1 MNRMA
6 KLGLWSAGVALVLTA
21 IGVSSLAQEGTPLI
35 PKFVDETA
43 TSGVSSR
50 YDGEWEFMVGGGVAV
65 FDCNDDGFPDMYIA
79 GGTNK
84 ATLYRNLSV
93 TGGALRFKRDPGA
106 LEVTGVTGAY
116 PLDVDSDGR
125 MDLVVLRVG
134 ENIVY
139 RGLGNCR
146 FARANEAWGFQGGN
160 DWSVGFSATWE
171 RGATFPTLAIGNY
184 IDRTQVDDPW
194 GKCTPNV
201 LQRPASPSSK
211 RFGAALALKPSYC
224 SLSMLFSDWNRSGLQ
239 SLRVSND
246 REYYKGGM
254 EQLYK
259 ALEPGKAPALYT
271 AADGWR
277 KLQIWGMGIA
287 SQDLDG
293 DGYPEVFLSSMTD
306 HKLQSL
312 VNAPSVAPA
321 TSPAYADSA
330 FKRGVTAH
338 RPYTGDSTHP
348 STGWH
353 TQFADVNNDGRSD
366 LFIAKGN
373 VATMPD
379 FALEDPNN
387 LLLQNPDGTFMEAG
401 DKAGVASTKRG
412 RGAAVVDFNLDGQLD
427 LVVVNRWDKA
437 ELWRNTNAGAGQHW
451 LQVRLSQPGVNRDA
465 VGAWLEVMLSNGR
478 VVRQEVTIGGG
489 HASGQMGWLH
499 VGLGTSEQVKLR
511 VQFPNVSW
519 TEWQTVNANAF
530 YRLER
535 DAVAKLWS
543 PAR

>member
-1 MNRMA
+1 MNRMV
-6 KLGLWSAGVALVLTA
+6 KLGLWGAGAVLILTA
-21 IGVSSLAQEGTPLI
+21 IGVSSLAQEAVPLI
-35 PKFVDETA
+35 PKFVDETQS
-43 TSGVSSR
+43 SGVSSR

-65 FDCNDDGFPDMYIA
+65 FDCNEDGFPDMYIA

-93 TGGALRFKRDPGA
+93 TGGVLRFKRDPGA

-134 ENIVY
+134 ENVVY

-146 FARANEAWGFQGGN
+146 FARANESWGFQGGN
-160 DWSVGFSATWE
+160 DWSVAMSATWE
-171 RGATFPTLAIGNY
+171 RGASFPTLAIGNY
-184 IDRTQVDDPW
+184 IDRAETDDPW
-194 GKCTPNV
+194 GKCTPNA

-211 RFGAALALKPSYC
+211 RFGAAVPLKPSYC

-254 EQLYK
+254 EQLWK
-259 ALEPGKAPALYT
+259 PLEPGKVPALYT
-271 AADGWR
+271 SADGWR

-287 SQDLDG
+287 SNDLDG

-312 VNAPSVAPA
+312 A
-321 TSPAYADSA
+321 TVPPTGPAYADSA
-330 FKRGVTAH
+330 FRRGVTAH
-338 RPYTGDSTHP
+338 RPYTGDTTHP

-373 VATMPD
+373 VAKMPD

-387 LLLQNPDGTFMEAG
+387 LLLQNPDGTFTEAG

-427 LVVVNRWDKA
+427 LVVVNRWDNA

-451 LQVRLSQPGVNRDA
+451 LQIRLEQPGVNRDA
-465 VGAWLEVMLSNGR
+465 VGAWLEVMLANGR
-478 VVRQEVTIGGG
+478 VVRQEVTVGGG

-499 VGLGTSEQVKLR
+499 FGVGVSDKVKLR
-511 VQFPNVSW
+511 VQYPNAAW
-519 TEWQTVNANAF
+519 TEWQEISTNAF
-530 YRLER
+530 YRLDR
-535 DAVAKLWS
+535 TAVAAKRWIPL
-543 PAR
+543 R

>member
-1 MNRMA
+1 MMGMA
-6 KLGLWSAGVALVLTA
+6 KLGLWCAGAVLILTA
-21 IGVSSLAQEGTPLI
+21 VGVSSFAQEGTPLI
-35 PKFVDETA
+35 PKFVDETQN
-43 TSGVSSR
+43 SGVSSR
-50 YDGEWEFMVGGGVAV
+50 FDGEWEYMVGGGVAV

-84 ATLYRNLSV
+84 ATLYRNLSA

-116 PLDVDSDGR
+116 PLDIDSDGR

-146 FARANEAWGFQGGN
+146 FSRANESWGFQGGN
-160 DWSVGFSATWE
+160 DWSVAFSATWE

-184 IDRTQVDDPW
+184 IDRNETDDPW

-201 LQRPASPSSK
+201 LHRPANLSSR
-211 RFGAALALKPSYC
+211 RFGAAVPLKPSYC
-224 SLSMLFSDWNRSGLQ
+224 SLSMLFSDWNRSGVQ

-254 EQLYK
+254 EQLWK

-287 SQDLDG
+287 SHDLDG

-312 VNAPSVAPA
+312 VTVPP
-321 TSPAYADSA
+321 TGPAYADSA

-338 RPYTGDSTHP
+338 RPYTGDNTHP

-373 VATMPD
+373 VAKMPD

-387 LLLQNPDGTFMEAG
+387 LLLQNSDGTFLEAG
-401 DKAGVASTKRG
+401 DRAGVASTKRG

-437 ELWRNTNAGAGQHW
+437 ELWRNTNAGAGQNW
-451 LQVRLSQPGVNRDA
+451 LQVRLEQPGANRDA
-465 VGAWLEVMLSNGR
+465 IGAWLEVMLANGR
-478 VVRQEVTIGGG
+478 VVSQEVTVGGG
-489 HASGQMGWLH
+489 HASGQVGWLH
-499 VGLGTSEQVKLR
+499 FGLGLSEQVKIR
-511 VQFPNVSW
+511 VQYPNALW
-519 TEWQTVNANAF
+519 TEWQAVRANAF

-535 DAVAKLWS
+535 GAVAAKPWS
-543 PAR
+543 PVR

>member
-1 MNRMA
+1 ML
-6 KLGLWSAGVALVLTA
+6 KLGLWCALAVLMLTA
-21 IGVSSLAQEGTPLI
+21 VGVSSLAQEAVPLVPRFI
-35 PKFVDETA
+35 DETQS
-43 TSGVSSR
+43 SGVSSR
-50 YDGEWEFMVGGGVAV
+50 FDGEWEFMVGGGVAV
-65 FDCNDDGFPDMYIA
+65 FDCNDDLFPDMYIA

-84 ATLYRNLSV
+84 ATLYRNISA

-106 LEVTGVTGAY
+106 LEVAGVTGAY

-146 FARANEAWGFQGGN
+146 FSRANESWGFQGGN
-160 DWSVGFSATWE
+160 DWSVAFSATWE
-171 RGATFPTLAIGNY
+171 RGANFPTVAIGNY
-184 IDRTQVDDPW
+184 IDRTQTDDPW

-201 LQRPASPSSK
+201 LQRPASLSSR
-211 RFGAALALKPSYC
+211 RFGAVVALKPSYC
-224 SLSMLFSDWNRSGLQ
+224 SLSMLFSDWNRSGVQ

-246 REYYKGGM
+246 REYYKGGA
-254 EQLYK
+254 EQLWR
-259 ALEPGKAPALYT
+259 AFEPGKVPTLYT

-287 SQDLDG
+287 SHDLDG

-306 HKLQSL
+306 HKLLSL
-312 VNAPSVAPA
+312 A
-321 TSPAYADSA
+321 TVPPTGPAYADSA
-330 FKRGVTAH
+330 FRRGVTAH
-338 RPYTGDSTHP
+338 RPYTGDNTHP

-373 VATMPD
+373 VAKMPD

-387 LLLQNPDGTFMEAG
+387 LLLQNPDGTFLEAG

-412 RGAAVVDFNLDGQLD
+412 RGAAVVDFNLDGNLD

-437 ELWRNTNAGAGQHW
+437 ELWRNAGAGVSQNW
-451 LQVRLSQPGVNRDA
+451 VQVRLEQPGVNRDA
-465 VGAWLEVMLSNGR
+465 IGAWLEVTLASGR
-478 VVRQEVTIGGG
+478 VVRQEVTVGGG
-489 HASGQMGWLH
+489 HASGQLGWLH
-499 VGLGTSEQVKLR
+499 VGVGTSDKVKLR
-511 VQFPNVSW
+511 VQYPNTAW
-519 TEWQTVNANAF
+519 TEWQELSANGF
-530 YRLER
+530 YRLQR
-535 DAVAKLWS
+535 GLPAAKLWTPS
-543 PAR
+543 R

>member
-1 MNRMA
+1 MIGMT
-6 KLGLWSAGVALVLTA
+6 KLGLWCAGAVLILTA
-21 IGVSSLAQEGTPLI
+21 VGVSSFAQEGTPLI
-35 PKFVDETA
+35 PKFVDETQS
-43 TSGVSSR
+43 SGVSSR
-50 YDGEWEFMVGGGVAV
+50 YDGEWEYMVGGGVAV

-146 FARANEAWGFQGGN
+146 FSRANESWGFQGGN
-160 DWSVGFSATWE
+160 DWSVAFSATWE
-171 RGATFPTLAIGNY
+171 RGANFPTVAVGNY
-184 IDRTQVDDPW
+184 IDRNETDDPW

-201 LQRPASPSSK
+201 LQRPASLSSR
-211 RFGAALALKPSYC
+211 RFGTVVALKPSYC
-224 SLSMLFSDWNRSGLQ
+224 SLSMLFSDWNRSGVQ

-254 EQLYK
+254 EQLWK
-259 ALEPGKAPALYT
+259 PLETGKVPTLYT

-293 DGYPEVFLSSMTD
+293 DGYPEIFLSSMTD
-306 HKLQSL
+306 HKLLSL
-312 VNAPSVAPA
+312 A
-321 TSPAYADSA
+321 TVPPTGPAYADSA
-330 FKRGVTAH
+330 FRRGVTAH
-338 RPYTGDSTHP
+338 RPYTGDNTHP

-373 VATMPD
+373 VAKMPD

-387 LLLQNPDGTFMEAG
+387 LLLQNPDGTFFEAG

-412 RGAAVVDFNLDGQLD
+412 RGAAVVDFNLDGNLD

-437 ELWRNTNAGAGQHW
+437 ELWRNSGAGVPQNW
-451 LQVRLSQPGVNRDA
+451 VQVRLEQPGVNRDA
-465 VGAWLEVMLSNGR
+465 IGAWLEVMLASGR
-478 VVRQEVTIGGG
+478 VVSQEVTVGGG
-489 HASGQMGWLH
+489 HASGQLGWLH
-499 VGLGTSEQVKLR
+499 FGLGLSEQVKLR
-511 VQFPNVSW
+511 VQYPNAPW
-519 TEWQTVNANAF
+519 TEWQVVSANAF

-535 DAVAKLWS
+535 GVVAAKSWS
-543 PAR
+543 PVR

>member
-1 MNRMA
+1 ML
-6 KLGLWSAGVALVLTA
+6 KLGLWCALAVLALTA
-21 IGVSSLAQEGTPLI
+21 VGVSSLAQEAVPLVPRFI
-35 PKFVDETA
+35 DETQS
-43 TSGVSSR
+43 SGVSSR
-50 YDGEWEFMVGGGVAV
+50 FDGEWEFMVGGGVAV
-65 FDCNDDGFPDMYIA
+65 FDCNDDLFPDMYIA

-84 ATLYRNLSV
+84 ATLYRNISA

-106 LEVTGVTGAY
+106 LEVAGVTGAY

-146 FARANEAWGFQGGN
+146 FSRANESWGFQGGN
-160 DWSVGFSATWE
+160 DWSVAFSATWE
-171 RGATFPTLAIGNY
+171 RGANFPTVAVGNY
-184 IDRTQVDDPW
+184 IDRTQTDDPW

-201 LQRPASPSSK
+201 LQRPASPSSR
-211 RFGAALALKPSYC
+211 RFGAVVALNPSYC
-224 SLSMLFSDWNRSGLQ
+224 SLSMLFSDWNRSGVQ

-246 REYYKGGM
+246 REYYKGGA
-254 EQLYK
+254 EQLWR
-259 ALEPGKAPALYT
+259 AFEPGKVPTLYT

-287 SQDLDG
+287 SHDLDG

-306 HKLQSL
+306 HKLLSL
-312 VNAPSVAPA
+312 A
-321 TSPAYADSA
+321 TVPPTGPAYADSA
-330 FKRGVTAH
+330 FRRGVTAH
-338 RPYTGDSTHP
+338 RPYTGDNTHP

-373 VATMPD
+373 VAKMPD

-387 LLLQNPDGTFMEAG
+387 LLLQNPDGTFLEAG

-412 RGAAVVDFNLDGQLD
+412 RGAAVVDFNLDGNLD

-437 ELWRNTNAGAGQHW
+437 ELWRNAGAGVSQNW
-451 LQVRLSQPGVNRDA
+451 VQVRLEQPGVNRDA
-465 VGAWLEVMLSNGR
+465 IGAWLEVTLASGR
-478 VVRQEVTIGGG
+478 VVRQEVTVGGG
-489 HASGQMGWLH
+489 HASGQLGWLH
-499 VGLGTSEQVKLR
+499 VGVGTSDKVKLR
-511 VQFPNVSW
+511 VQYPNAAW
-519 TEWQTVNANAF
+519 TEWQELSANGF
-530 YRLER
+530 YRLQR
-535 DAVAKLWS
+535 GLPAAKLWTPS
-543 PAR
+543 R

>member
-1 MNRMA
+1 MGAVLM
-6 KLGLWSAGVALVLTA
+6 LTA
-21 IGVSSLAQEGTPLI
+21 IGVSSLAQEAVPLI

-50 YDGEWEFMVGGGVAV
+50 FEGEWEFMVGGGVAV

-84 ATLYRNLSV
+84 ATLYRNLSA

-106 LEVTGVTGAY
+106 LEVTNVTGAY

-146 FARANEAWGFQGGN
+146 FSRANEAWGFQGGN
-160 DWSVGFSATWE
+160 DWSVAMSATWE

-184 IDRTQVDDPW
+184 IDRAETDDPW

-201 LQRPASPSSK
+201 LQRPTSPSSR
-211 RFGAALALKPSYC
+211 RFGAAVPLKPSFC

-254 EQLYK
+254 EQLWK
-259 ALEPGKAPALYT
+259 PLETGKAPALYS

-312 VNAPSVAPA
+312 ANAPSVAPA

-373 VATMPD
+373 VAKMPD

-387 LLLQNPDGTFMEAG
+387 LLLQNPDGTFIEAG

-427 LVVVNRWDKA
+427 LIVVNRWDKA
-437 ELWRNTNAGAGQHW
+437 ELWRNTGTGAPQNW
-451 LQVRLSQPGVNRDA
+451 LQIRLEQPGVNRDGI
-465 VGAWLEVMLSNGR
+465 GAWLEVMLASGR
-478 VVRQEVTIGGG
+478 VVRQEVTVGGG
-489 HASGQMGWLH
+489 HASGQLGWLH
-499 VGLGTSEQVKLR
+499 VGLGTSATVKLR
-511 VQFPNVSW
+511 VQYPGMGW
-519 TEWQTVNANAF
+519 TQWQEVDANGF
-530 YRLER
+530 YRLVR
-535 DAVAKLWS
+535 GTDAAKRWTPS
-543 PAR
+543 R

>member
-1 MNRMA
+1 MIGMK
-6 KLGLWSAGVALVLTA
+6 KLGLWCAGAVLILTA
-21 IGVSSLAQEGTPLI
+21 VGVSSFAQEGTPLI
-35 PKFVDETA
+35 PKFVDETQN
-43 TSGVSSR
+43 SGISSR
-50 YDGEWEFMVGGGVAV
+50 YDGEWEYMVGGGVAV

-116 PLDVDSDGR
+116 PLDIDSDGR

-146 FARANEAWGFQGGN
+146 FSRANESWGFQGGN
-160 DWSVGFSATWE
+160 DWSVAFSATWE
-171 RGATFPTLAIGNY
+171 RGANFPTVAVGHY
-184 IDRTQVDDPW
+184 IDRNETDDPW

-201 LQRPASPSSK
+201 LQRPASLSSR
-211 RFGAALALKPSYC
+211 RFGTVVALKPSYC
-224 SLSMLFSDWNRSGLQ
+224 SLSMLFSDWNRSGVQ

-254 EQLYK
+254 EQLWK
-259 ALEPGKAPALYT
+259 PLETGKVPTLYT

-293 DGYPEVFLSSMTD
+293 DGYPEIFLSSMTD
-306 HKLQSL
+306 HKLLSL
-312 VNAPSVAPA
+312 A
-321 TSPAYADSA
+321 TVPPTGPAYADSA
-330 FKRGVTAH
+330 FRRGVTAH
-338 RPYTGDSTHP
+338 RPYTGDNTHP

-373 VATMPD
+373 VAKMPD

-387 LLLQNPDGTFMEAG
+387 LLLQNPDGTFFEAG
-401 DKAGVASTKRG
+401 DKAGMASTKRG
-412 RGAAVVDFNLDGQLD
+412 RGAAVVDFNLDGNLD

-437 ELWRNTNAGAGQHW
+437 ELWRNSGAGVPQNW
-451 LQVRLSQPGVNRDA
+451 VQLRLEQPGVNRDA
-465 VGAWLEVMLSNGR
+465 IGAWLEVMLASGR
-478 VVRQEVTIGGG
+478 VVSQEVTVGGG
-489 HASGQMGWLH
+489 HASGHLGWLH
-499 VGLGTSEQVKLR
+499 FGLGLSEQVKIR
-511 VQFPNVSW
+511 VQYPNAPW
-519 TEWQTVNANAF
+519 TEWQVVSANAF

-535 DAVAKLWS
+535 GAVAAKPWS
-543 PAR
+543 PVR

>member
-1 MNRMA
+1 MIGMT
-6 KLGLWSAGVALVLTA
+6 KLGLWCAGAVLILTA
-21 IGVSSLAQEGTPLI
+21 VGVSSFAQEGTPLI
-35 PKFVDETA
+35 PKFVDETQS
-43 TSGVSSR
+43 SGVSSR
-50 YDGEWEFMVGGGVAV
+50 YDGEWEYMVGGGVAV

-146 FARANEAWGFQGGN
+146 FSRANESWGFQGGN
-160 DWSVGFSATWE
+160 DWSVAFSATWE
-171 RGATFPTLAIGNY
+171 RGANFPTVAVGNY
-184 IDRTQVDDPW
+184 IDRNETDDPW

-201 LQRPASPSSK
+201 LQRPASPSSR
-211 RFGAALALKPSYC
+211 RFGAAVPLKPSYC
-224 SLSMLFSDWNRSGLQ
+224 SLSMLFSDWNRSGVQ

-254 EQLYK
+254 EQLWK
-259 ALEPGKAPALYT
+259 PLETGKVPTLYT

-293 DGYPEVFLSSMTD
+293 DGYPEIFLSSMTD
-306 HKLQSL
+306 HKLLSL
-312 VNAPSVAPA
+312 A
-321 TSPAYADSA
+321 TVPPTGPAYADSA
-330 FKRGVTAH
+330 FRRGVTAH
-338 RPYTGDSTHP
+338 RPYTGDNTHP

-373 VATMPD
+373 VAKMPD

-387 LLLQNPDGTFMEAG
+387 LLLQNPDGTFFEAG

-412 RGAAVVDFNLDGQLD
+412 RGAAVVDFNLDGNLD

-437 ELWRNTNAGAGQHW
+437 ELWRNSGAGVPQNW
-451 LQVRLSQPGVNRDA
+451 VQVRLEQPGVNRDA
-465 VGAWLEVMLSNGR
+465 IGAWLEVMLASGR
-478 VVRQEVTIGGG
+478 VVRQEVTVGGG
-489 HASGQMGWLH
+489 HASGQLGWLH
-499 VGLGTSEQVKLR
+499 FGLGLSEQVKLR
-511 VQFPNVSW
+511 VQYPNAPW
-519 TEWQTVNANAF
+519 TEWQVVSANAF

-535 DAVAKLWS
+535 GVVAAKPWS
-543 PAR
+543 PVR

>member
-1 MNRMA
+1 MA
-6 KLGLWSAGVALVLTA
+6 KLGIWCMGAVLAVTA
-21 IGVSSLAQEGTPLI
+21 VGVSSLAQEAVPLI
-35 PKFVDETA
+35 PKFVDETQS
-43 TSGVSSR
+43 SGVSSR

-65 FDCNDDGFPDMYIA
+65 FDCNDDLFPEMYIA

-84 ATLYRNLSV
+84 ATLYRNTAV

-106 LEVTGVTGAY
+106 LEVDGVTGAY

-146 FARANEAWGFQGGN
+146 FSRANESWGFQGGN
-160 DWSVGFSATWE
+160 DWSVAFSATWE
-171 RGATFPTLAIGNY
+171 RGANFPTLAIGNY
-184 IDRTQVDDPW
+184 IDRNETDDPW

-201 LQRPASPSSK
+201 LHRPASPSSR
-211 RFGAALALKPSYC
+211 RFGAAAALKPSYC
-224 SLSMLFSDWNRSGLQ
+224 SLSMLFSDWNRSGVQ

-246 REYYKGGM
+246 REYYKGGA
-254 EQLYK
+254 EQLWR
-259 ALEPGKAPALYT
+259 AFESGKVPTLYT
-271 AADGWR
+271 ATDGWR

-287 SQDLDG
+287 SHDLDG

-306 HKLQSL
+306 HKLLSL
-312 VNAPSVAPA
+312 A
-321 TSPAYADSA
+321 TVPPTGPAYADSA
-330 FKRGVTAH
+330 FRRGVTAH
-338 RPYTGDSTHP
+338 RPYTGDNTHP

-373 VATMPD
+373 VAKMPD

-387 LLLQNPDGTFMEAG
+387 LLLQNPDGTFLEAG
-401 DKAGVASTKRG
+401 DKVGVASTKRG
-412 RGAAVVDFNLDGQLD
+412 RGAAVVDFNLDGNLD

-437 ELWRNTNAGAGQHW
+437 ELWRNTGAGAGQNW
-451 LQVRLSQPGVNRDA
+451 VQVLLEQPGANRNA
-465 VGAWLEVMLSNGR
+465 IGTWLEVMLQNGR
-478 VVRQEVTIGGG
+478 VIRQEVTVGGG
-489 HASGQMGWLH
+489 HASGQLGWLH
-499 VGLGTSEQVKLR
+499 FGLATSDKVKLR
-511 VQFPNVSW
+511 VQYPNAAW
-519 TEWQTVNANAF
+519 TEWQELSANEF
-530 YRLER
+530 YKLRRGLPT
-535 DAVAKLWS
+535 AKRWT

>member
-1 MNRMA
+1 MIGMT
-6 KLGLWSAGVALVLTA
+6 KLGLWCAGAVLILTA
-21 IGVSSLAQEGTPLI
+21 VGVSSFAQEGTPLI
-35 PKFVDETA
+35 PKFVDETQN
-43 TSGVSSR
+43 SGISSR
-50 YDGEWEFMVGGGVAV
+50 YDGEWEYMVGGGVAV

-116 PLDVDSDGR
+116 PLDIDSDGR

-146 FARANEAWGFQGGN
+146 FSRANESWGFQGGN
-160 DWSVGFSATWE
+160 DWSVAFSATWE
-171 RGATFPTLAIGNY
+171 RGANFPTVAVGNY
-184 IDRTQVDDPW
+184 IDRNETDDPW

-201 LQRPASPSSK
+201 LQRPASPSSR
-211 RFGAALALKPSYC
+211 RFGAAVPLKPSYC
-224 SLSMLFSDWNRSGLQ
+224 SLSMLFSDWNRSGVQ

-254 EQLYK
+254 EQLWK
-259 ALEPGKAPALYT
+259 PLETGKVPTLYT

-293 DGYPEVFLSSMTD
+293 DGYPEIFLSSMTD
-306 HKLQSL
+306 HKLLSL
-312 VNAPSVAPA
+312 A
-321 TSPAYADSA
+321 TVPPTGPAYADSA
-330 FKRGVTAH
+330 FRRGVTAH
-338 RPYTGDSTHP
+338 RPYTGDNTHP

-373 VATMPD
+373 VAKMPD

-387 LLLQNPDGTFMEAG
+387 LLLQNPDGTFFEAG

-412 RGAAVVDFNLDGQLD
+412 RGAAVVDFNLDGNLD

-437 ELWRNTNAGAGQHW
+437 ELWRNSGAGVPQNW
-451 LQVRLSQPGVNRDA
+451 VQVRLEQPGVNRDA
-465 VGAWLEVMLSNGR
+465 IGAWLEVMLASGR
-478 VVRQEVTIGGG
+478 VVSQEVTVGGG
-489 HASGQMGWLH
+489 HASGQLGWLH
-499 VGLGTSEQVKLR
+499 FGLGLSEQVKIR
-511 VQFPNVSW
+511 VQYPNAPW
-519 TEWQTVNANAF
+519 TEWQVVSANAF

-535 DAVAKLWS
+535 GAVAAKPWS
-543 PAR
+543 PSR

>member
-1 MNRMA
+1 MGMA
-6 KLGLWSAGVALVLTA
+6 KLGLWCAGAVLTA
-21 IGVSSLAQEGTPLI
+21 IGVSSFAQEGTPLI
-35 PKFVDETA
+35 PKFIDETQS
-43 TSGVSSR
+43 SGVSSR
-50 YDGEWEFMVGGGVAV
+50 FDGEWEYMVGGGVAV
-65 FDCNDDGFPDMYIA
+65 FDCNDDGFPETYIA

-125 MDLVVLRVG
+125 TDLVVLRVG

-146 FARANEAWGFQGGN
+146 FSRANESWGFQGGN
-160 DWSVGFSATWE
+160 DWSVAFSATWE

-184 IDRTQVDDPW
+184 IDRNETDDPW

-201 LQRPASPSSK
+201 LHRPANLSSR
-211 RFGAALALKPSYC
+211 RFGAAAPLKPSYC
-224 SLSMLFSDWNRSGLQ
+224 SLSMLFSDWNRSGVQ

-254 EQLYK
+254 EQLWK

-287 SQDLDG
+287 SHDLDG

-312 VNAPSVAPA
+312 A
-321 TSPAYADSA
+321 TVPPTGPAYADYA

-338 RPYTGDSTHP
+338 RPYTGDNTHP

-373 VATMPD
+373 VAEMPD

-387 LLLQNPDGTFMEAG
+387 LLLQNSDGTFLEAG
-401 DKAGVASTKRG
+401 DRAGVASTKRG

-437 ELWRNTNAGAGQHW
+437 ELWRNTNAGAGQNW
-451 LQVRLSQPGVNRDA
+451 LQVRLEQPGANRDA
-465 VGAWLEVMLSNGR
+465 IGAWLEVMLANGR
-478 VVRQEVTIGGG
+478 VERQEVTVGGG
-489 HASGQMGWLH
+489 HASGQVGWLH
-499 VGLGTSEQVKLR
+499 FGLGLSEQVKIR
-511 VQFPNVSW
+511 VQYPNASW
-519 TEWQTVNANAF
+519 TEWQAVRANAF

-535 DAVAKLWS
+535 GAVAAKPWS
-543 PAR
+543 PVR